1 MTITSAQWNS
11 LLYLKRS
18 DFRYPDAM
26 QPEPVQFLDQL
37 TGIIGSRPQ
46 ILSDYRPG
54 DPRQHGQG
62 KAIDTAW
69 PGQDSERILNA
80 IRTQKVWC
88 GIGIYINDQGA
99 VSFHTDTRSD
109 RHPENPATWG
119 GLISHP
125 FDANTGQNKKV
136 IDYTTLARVLDVV
149 KKKGAGIALSLIL
162 LLFGIYLLT
171 KKK

>member
-1 MTITSAQWNS
+1 VTITSPQWNS

-18 DFRYPDAM
+18 NFRFPDALVW
-26 QPEPVQFLDQL
+26 ETVQYLDQL
-37 TGIIGSRPQ
+37 TAIVGSRPE

-62 KAIDTAW
+62 RATDTTW
-69 PGQDSERILNA
+69 PGQEPERVLNA
-80 IRTQKVWC
+80 IRAQKVWS
-88 GIGIYINDQGA
+88 GFGIYINDQGA
-99 VSFHTDTRSD
+99 VSFHTDTRTE

-125 FDANTGQNKKV
+125 FDAATGQNKKV
-136 IDYTTLARVLDVV
+136 IEYTTLARVLDVV
-149 KKKGAGIALSLIL
+149 KKKGAGIALSLIV

-171 KKK
+171 KRN